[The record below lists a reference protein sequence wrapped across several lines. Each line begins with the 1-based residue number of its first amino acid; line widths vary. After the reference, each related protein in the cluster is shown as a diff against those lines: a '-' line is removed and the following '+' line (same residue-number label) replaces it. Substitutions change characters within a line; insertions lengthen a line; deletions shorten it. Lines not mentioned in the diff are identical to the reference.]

1 MNYCIIRTDK
11 IKTNATFTQKYDH
24 NYRIKEVPNADPD
37 LQLRNEE
44 LVPLVDKNGN
54 PCNFIEAYNEKID
67 SMDYYKKHKVMKGS
81 VKAIEVVTTFSR
93 EARAQIDIEE
103 WKVANIKWLRDF
115 FNKDIDKFG
124 DNLISVVFHDDENG
138 NAHCHAIIIPIDDV
152 GKLSCSKYL
161 NGRTAM
167 HNMQDSY
174 AKAMAP
180 LGLKRG
186 LKGSSAHHEDIGKFY
201 GKVNEKM
208 EVPEPEKGE
217 TAEAYHN
224 RILEFVQTERADSL
238 RKVMEMD
245 RELRR
250 QRDEIT
256 QRDMTAVKGA
266 AHAEVASLESERNH
280 LQQDIQDARQELQ
293 QIREEIHEDEK
304 TRTSICR
311 RFEEEMTKKAKE
323 IANMNTRAREIHEK
337 IGALEQA
344 KDDLHTYRTFL
355 DIMEFAR
362 KEAPLIAESVDAN
375 MEILVRFYNERELD
389 IEK

>member
-1 MNYCIIRTDK
+1 MNYSILRTNK
-11 IKTNATFTQKYDH
+11 IKTNAAFTQKYDH
-24 NYRIKEVPNADPD
+24 NYRLKEVPNADPD
-37 LQLRNEE
+37 LQWRNEE
-44 LVPLVDKNGN
+44 LVSLVNKNGS
-54 PCNFIEAYNEKID
+54 PCTFIEAYNEKID
-67 SMDYYKKHKVMKGS
+67 SLDYYKKYKVMKGS

-103 WKVANIKWLRDF
+103 WKVANVKWIREF
-115 FNKDIDKFG
+115 FNKDIDKYG

-138 NAHCHAIIIPIDDV
+138 CAHCHAIVIPIDEV

-161 NGRTAM
+161 DGRAAM

-186 LKGSSAHHEDIGKFY
+186 LKGSTARHEDIGKFY

-208 EVPEPEKGE
+208 EVPEPEKNE
-217 TAEAYHN
+217 TTEAYHD
-224 RILEFVQTERADSL
+224 RILEFIQTERADNL

-245 RELRR
+245 RKLRR

-266 AHAEVASLESERNH
+266 AHAEVASLKSERNH
-280 LQQDIQDARQELQ
+280 IQQDIQNSRQELQ
-293 QIREEIHEDEK
+293 QIRREIQDDEK
-304 TRTSICR
+304 TRETIRR
-311 RFEEEMTKKAKE
+311 RFEKEMTKKAKE
-323 IANMNTRAREIHEK
+323 IADINTRAREIHEK

-344 KDDLHTYRTFL
+344 KNDLHTYRTL
-355 DIMEFAR
+355 LKIMEFAR
-362 KEAPLIAESVDAN
+362 EKLPVLADEVDQD
-375 MEILVRFYNERELD
+375 MEIFIREYERAID